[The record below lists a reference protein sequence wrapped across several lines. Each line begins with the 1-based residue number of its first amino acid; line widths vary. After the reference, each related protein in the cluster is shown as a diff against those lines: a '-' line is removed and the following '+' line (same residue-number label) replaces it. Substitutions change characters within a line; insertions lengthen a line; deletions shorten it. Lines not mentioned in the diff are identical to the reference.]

1 MAINSIPPS
10 HAPHVSTPRATEVSK
25 GKAAESP
32 AFLARAQAET
42 SEAPFGRLV
51 SEIAKAK
58 TKEKTEKTAKTEEV

>member
-10 HAPHVSTPRATEVSK
+10 HTHNVPTPRALEVSK

-32 AFLARAQAET
+32 AFVARAQAET

-51 SEIAKAK
+51 SEIAKTK
-58 TKEKTEKTAKTEEV
+58 TKTQTDEA